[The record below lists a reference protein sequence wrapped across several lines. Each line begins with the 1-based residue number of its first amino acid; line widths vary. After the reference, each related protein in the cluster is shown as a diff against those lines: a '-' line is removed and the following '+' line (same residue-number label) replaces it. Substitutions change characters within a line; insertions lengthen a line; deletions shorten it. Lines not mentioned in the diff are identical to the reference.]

1 MKAIRLMLKDRRRS
15 QRGSVLSAVL
25 IIVAFLGILSG
36 ALMTELSGGLISSR
50 ALVSRVTREATVNSA
65 VELAINQLQSAP
77 LGSPCPGPT
86 TVNLNGLKAT
96 AAYTQCAPV
105 VDKASLPLVPIVQ
118 ASPFTVDGTR
128 VQLPAVYPQG
138 LDAYLVSDAAGGNV
152 YEFGFGQSRPTWS
165 FHLGGTITGPPVA
178 ALDQSTSNYDVADL
192 VPVTN
197 PSDGGVTP
205 NCGPTSF
212 CVALLAEEG
221 TAVSKACFMP
231 TAKMVTARPASAVTF
246 ANVAYFGDRS
256 GTLYAYTTVGN
267 GNGNGEGNPNDT
279 SCSQLDSISV
289 GRPVVAGPVVVQG
302 GRNADN
308 IYVVASDGNS
318 SQLLRYTFANNQLS
332 LASSLTLPAPNA
344 IGLAVDNTTGS
355 APVRMAITFG
365 DGHVAMVRIANN
377 FQASVTASRMVAANI
392 QAAPYWCHCQ
402 GIDLIGVGGTNG
414 ALFLLDGGLTPVATY
429 PAGGAAIS
437 SAPVSDAA
445 GNWFFGA
452 DDSRLHEVQYASG
465 QGTMTQATQWTLA
478 GRVGSS
484 PIIGG
489 CGSIICIYLG
499 ARNGSAYLI
508 QLDARDAIVTAC
520 VSTAPPSCSGANP
533 RLWAQVE
540 VGSMGNTRTVHVSGW
555 SYYSP

>member
-65 VELAINQLQSAP
+65 VELAINQLQSAS

-86 TVNLNGLKAT
+86 TVNLNGLTAT
-96 AAYTQCAPV
+96 ASYIRCAPV
-105 VDKASLPLVPIVQ
+105 VDSRSLPLVPIAQ
-118 ASPFTVDGTR
+118 SSPFTVDGTH
-128 VQLPAVYPQG
+128 VQLAANQQQHR
-138 LDAYLVSDAAGGNV
+138 DAYLVSDLDGNL
-152 YEFGFGQSRPTWS
+152 YEFNYGSSQGWS
-165 FHLGGTITGPPVA
+165 VNLQARVTGPPMSA
-178 ALDQSTSNYDVADL
+178 YDESNSQYDVVDM

-197 PSDGGVTP
+197 PNDHGVSP
-205 NCGPTSF
+205 GCGQNGF
-212 CVALLAEEG
+212 CVALLTEETG
-221 TAVSKACFMP
+221 TPSKVCFM
-231 TAKMVTARPASAVTF
+231 AAHAVVRARPASASAF
-246 ANVAYFGDRS
+246 ANVAYFGDGS
-256 GTLYAYTTVGN
+256 GTVFAYSTLG
-267 GNGNGEGNPNDT
+267 GGGGGEGNGGGD
-279 SCSQLDSISV
+279 CSPLDSITNPS
-289 GRPVVAGPVVVQG
+289 GQPVVAGPVVVSG
-302 GRNADN
+302 GGQRD
-308 IYVVASDGNS
+308 YVYVIASDGS
-318 SQLLRYTFANNQLS
+318 SSTLWRYTFANGQFS
-332 LASSLTLPAPNA
+332 GASSLGLPAANA
-344 IGLAVDNTTGS
+344 IGLALDNTS
-355 APVRMAITFG
+355 PQNPPRMAITFG